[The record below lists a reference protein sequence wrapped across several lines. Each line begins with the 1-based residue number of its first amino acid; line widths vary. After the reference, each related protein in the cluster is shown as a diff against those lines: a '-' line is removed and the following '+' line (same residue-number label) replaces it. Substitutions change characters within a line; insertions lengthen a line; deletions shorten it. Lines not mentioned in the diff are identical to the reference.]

1 MKRIAVLVGA
11 VAAVVGVLAQT
22 APAASKAPASA
33 KATVTIN
40 VTAVDF
46 KFRLSKTSVPKGSV
60 VTFKVVNRG
69 HSPHD
74 FDFPTLRK
82 GTNYIA
88 PGKAATYK
96 VVFSKA
102 GRFRF
107 VCTVPRH
114 AELGMAGN
122 FIVK

>member
-11 VAAVVGVLAQT
+11 AAAIVGVLAQT
-22 APAASKAPASA
+22 APAASTAPAAA

-46 KFRLSKTSVPKGSV
+46 KFRLSKMSIPKGSI

-69 HSPHD
+69 NSPHD
-74 FDFPTLRK
+74 FDFPTLKK
-82 GTNYIA
+82 GTAYLA

-96 VVFSKA
+96 VAFSKS
-102 GRFRF
+102 GRYRF

-114 AELGMAGN
+114 VELGMTGN
-122 FIVK
+122 LTVK